1 MRQRIKNLI
10 ENEDKKNPLT
20 DEVISSRLNIRRED
34 VTFLRNELK
43 IEDSRQRR
51 KVVLIK
57 AIKDILKEEKTI
69 NKNDITRR
77 LNSIGFTVSRF
88 TVIQYLKEIQ
98 DSGDLK
104 LDKESDDKKEEIINN
119 RENKDIAF
127 DKLIG
132 SSGSLSTIIKL
143 AKAAILY
150 PPHGLHTI
158 IMGPTVLER
167 VS

>member
-104 LDKESDDKKEEIINN
+104 LDKESDDKKE
-119 RENKDIAF
+119 
-127 DKLIG
+127 
-132 SSGSLSTIIKL
+132 
-143 AKAAILY
+143 
-150 PPHGLHTI
+150 
-158 IMGPTVLER
+158 
-167 VS
+167 

>member
-1 MRQRIKNLI
+1 
-10 ENEDKKNPLT
+10 
-20 DEVISSRLNIRRED
+20 
-34 VTFLRNELK
+34 
-43 IEDSRQRR
+43 
-51 KVVLIK
+51 
-57 AIKDILKEEKTI
+57 EKTI

-127 DKLIG
+127 LFIVF
-132 SSGSLSTIIKL
+132 S
-143 AKAAILY
+143 
-150 PPHGLHTI
+150 
-158 IMGPTVLER
+158 
-167 VS
+167 

>member
-20 DEVISSRLNIRRED
+20 DEAISSRLNIRRED

-77 LNSIGFTVSRF
+77 LNSIVYSIKIYSHTILKRDSRF
-88 TVIQYLKEIQ
+88 W
-98 DSGDLK
+98 
-104 LDKESDDKKEEIINN
+104 
-119 RENKDIAF
+119 
-127 DKLIG
+127 
-132 SSGSLSTIIKL
+132 
-143 AKAAILY
+143 
-150 PPHGLHTI
+150 
-158 IMGPTVLER
+158 
-167 VS
+167 

>member
-1 MRQRIKNLI
+1 
-10 ENEDKKNPLT
+10 
-20 DEVISSRLNIRRED
+20 
-34 VTFLRNELK
+34 
-43 IEDSRQRR
+43 
-51 KVVLIK
+51 
-57 AIKDILKEEKTI
+57 
-69 NKNDITRR
+69 
-77 LNSIGFTVSRF
+77 VSRF

-158 IMGPTVLER
+158 IM
-167 VS
+167 